1 MPLVGGFSSGA
12 TKEQIKQLLN
22 EQDKSELILEI
33 VQDLRSKLDKQGRL
47 LTKLVS
53 VISKMYH
60 DGEINKDTFN
70 KLDSFLK
77 SYYDIESTEENI

>member
-1 MPLVGGFSSGA
+1 MPLMGGFSSGA
-12 TKEQIKQLLN
+12 TKEQIKQLLS
-22 EQDKSELILEI
+22 EQDKSDVILEI
-33 VQDLRSKLDKQGRL
+33 VQDLQSKLNEQGRL

-53 VISKMYH
+53 VISKMYQ

-77 SYYDIESTEENI
+77 TYYDIGNPEV